1 MRERNAG
8 LGEWLLQLLFPAR
21 CLFCGALVP
30 PEENHPLRN
39 VCEACEKERLQTPLL
54 RRYSLPG
61 AGEAGFSVFSAAAYE
76 GGFRKTLYRFKFRGE
91 KSLSKPLGKLLAETA
106 RQTGQSFDGVAWVP
120 MTKAKKRKR
129 GYDQSELL
137 AREAAK
143 TLGLP
148 CLPLLEKRKET
159 ETQHQLPRRQR
170 LSNVKNSYEA
180 RPEARGKALL
190 LVDDI
195 VTTGATLR
203 ECAKALYEAGAAR
216 VTGLCAAD
224 CAAVRTEGEGSP

>member
-1 MRERNAG
+1 MKKQNAG
-8 LGEWLLQLLFPAR
+8 LGEKLWNLIFPAR
-21 CLFCGALVP
+21 CLFCGKLVP
-30 PEENHPLRN
+30 PGECI
-39 VCEACEKERLQTPLL
+39 CEDCRKERPQAPFL

-61 AGEAGFSVFSAAAYE
+61 AGAEGFSVFSAAAYE
-76 GGFRKTLYRFKFRGE
+76 GGFRKTLYRYKFRGE
-91 KSLSKPLGKLLAETA
+91 KGLSKPLGKLLAETA
-106 RQTGQSFDGVAWVP
+106 GQTGQSFDGVTWVP

-137 AREAAK
+137 ARAAAK
-143 TLGLP
+143 ELGLS
-148 CLPLLEKRKET
+148 CLPLLEKVRET

-170 LSNVKNSYEA
+170 LSNVKSAYRAGQEA
-180 RPEARGKALL
+180 QGKALL

-203 ECAKALYEAGAAR
+203 ECAKVLAEAGAVR

-224 CAAVRTEGEGSP
+224 CAAIRTEEEKSL

>member
-1 MRERNAG
+1 M
-8 LGEWLLQLLFPAR
+8 
-21 CLFCGALVP
+21 
-30 PEENHPLRN
+30 
-39 VCEACEKERLQTPLL
+39 
-54 RRYSLPG
+54 
-61 AGEAGFSVFSAAAYE
+61 
-76 GGFRKTLYRFKFRGE
+76 
-91 KSLSKPLGKLLAETA
+91 AETA

-159 ETQHQLPRRQR
+159 ETQHQL
-170 LSNVKNSYEA
+170 SNVKNSYEA

-224 CAAVRTEGEGSP
+224 CAAVRTEEEGSP

>member
-1 MRERNAG
+1 MRAAFGKRCTG
-8 LGEWLLQLLFPAR
+8 LSF
-21 CLFCGALVP
+21 
-30 PEENHPLRN
+30 
-39 VCEACEKERLQTPLL
+39 
-54 RRYSLPG
+54 
-61 AGEAGFSVFSAAAYE
+61 
-76 GGFRKTLYRFKFRGE
+76 GE
-91 KSLSKPLGKLLAETA
+91 KRAFPSPWEKLLAETA

-224 CAAVRTEGEGSP
+224 CAAVRTEEEGSL